1 MKLLKTILDI
11 PANPT
16 GEPPPE
22 TRAPCLMP
30 RGFLPAVFPPQL
42 KSPSWRYYGQ
52 GSPRLIR
59 TAASGWSE
67 LPCKDKT
74 VPQPGTPSRPCEAAE
89 TSNIRSEAMS
99 LFCLFPASC

>member
-52 GSPRLIR
+52 GSPRLIQ

-89 TSNIRSEAMS
+89 TSNIRSEATS